1 MLIDAIRA
9 ELFRFSRN
17 GTVWLWSLLVIP
29 LGSAIVGIFARQF
42 LMTSLQK
49 AAASSPASLVI
60 PKAAM
65 NLGDVITDQ
74 TAPLA
79 GINLL
84 AFFLIAAATISASDY
99 RWESW
104 RLIRPRNSR
113 RNLILGKGIAIA
125 VIALV
130 PLSLHLVCE
139 TFGRI
144 ISASLENRSIVIG
157 FETKQA
163 GATVLMFVVA
173 WLRTLQV
180 AALALLAGVA
190 TRSIFGGYVVP
201 MAVSAGTFLLAG
213 MLSGFGWDANQ
224 WRTLLLFP
232 AKAHDVLQSALAG
245 GPIPAATNVKA
256 IIGLMFWLAA
266 PTALAIWLFER
277 QDLSKE

>member
-1 MLIDAIRA
+1 MLVDAVRA
-9 ELFRFSRN
+9 ELLRFSRN

-42 LMTSLQK
+42 LMTSIQK

-60 PKAAM
+60 PKSAM

-74 TAPLA
+74 TAQLA

-84 AFFLIAAATISASDY
+84 AFFLIAAAVIAASDY
-99 RWESW
+99 RWETW
-104 RLIRPRNSR
+104 RLVRPRNSR
-113 RNLILGKGIAIA
+113 VNLILGKAIAIA
-125 VIALV
+125 LIALI
-130 PLSLHLVCE
+130 PLGLFLVCE

-144 ISASLENRSIVIG
+144 ISASLENRPITLG
-157 FETKQA
+157 FDAKQA
-163 GATVLMFVVA
+163 GATLVMFIVA

-180 AALALLAGVA
+180 AGLALLAGVA

-201 MAVSAGTFLLAG
+201 MAISVGTFLLAG
-213 MLSGFGWDANQ
+213 MLTGFGWDAEQ

-245 GPIPAATNVKA
+245 GPVAAATNVKA
-256 IIGLMFWLAA
+256 IIGLTIWLVV
-266 PTALAIWLFER
+266 PTALAVWLFER